1 MRISDW
7 SSDVCSSDLRMG
19 GILQERQ
26 VTGKITDT
34 TGVPLPG
41 VSISVRNHTN
51 IGTSTDLNGRY
62 VLDVPGPNAV
72 LVFTLIGFETQE
84 VPVGEQS
91 TVNIHMKV
99 STSTLEDVVVVA
111 FGVQIGR
118 ATCRGRVCQ
127 YVELVVVGVA

>member
-1 MRISDW
+1 MARPGGASEPVPVDGK
-7 SSDVCSSDLRMG
+7 LRMG

-62 VLDVPGPNAV
+62 VLDVPVPNDV
-72 LVFTLIGFETQE
+72 LVLTLIASETRE
-84 VPVGEQS
+84 VPGGEQS
-91 TVNIHMKV
+91 TVTIKMKV
-99 STSTLEDVVVVA
+99 STSQLEDVVVVS
-111 FGVQIGR
+111 R
-118 ATCRGRVCQ
+118 SEKHTS
-127 YVELVVVGVA
+127 E